1 MTEKKKRSQYIVVMD
16 WMYDNFG
23 FNCAEANALA
33 IIYGFS
39 QDGESWFCGGSA
51 YIAARLHISQKSAKN
66 YLADFVK
73 RGILEMK
80 KEMVG
85 NVPHNAYRTVPDI
98 ENLVLVETSDPGKN
112 FPREKISPVK
122 NFPSDPG
129 KNFPQGRE
137 KFSPSNK
144 SSNKS
149 SNKIYLSAAQ
159 GGLMDNTPR
168 REDVETDFR
177 ERLEIDTLERRY
189 DPEMLRELL
198 ENITAMYTCPNQCMM
213 IGGQLQNTA
222 AIRRQLDRLTSQH
235 IEYIMDSL
243 SNTTQPVKNIQ
254 AYLRT
259 TILNAPTTMEHY
271 YQVQANAACAHSG
284 HPGGPLMPSLDA
296 SLRRIRKKQNL

>member
-66 YLADFVK
+66 YLSDFVK

-112 FPREKISPVK
+112 FTREKISPVK

-198 ENITAMYTCPNQCMM
+198 ENITTMYTCPNQCMM
-213 IGGQLQNTA
+213 IGGRLQNTA
-222 AIRRQLDRLTSQH
+222 AIRRQLDKLTSQH

-271 YQVQANAACAHSG
+271 YQAKGNAIIANPAGSGAKWPSDTKRHS
-284 HPGGPLMPSLDA
+284 LIKSKA
-296 SLRRIRKKQNL
+296 

>member
-1 MTEKKKRSQYIVVMD
+1 MSEKKKRSQYVVVMD

-23 FNCAEANALA
+23 FNCAEANTLA

-85 NVPHNAYRTVPDI
+85 NVPHNAYRTVPDV
-98 ENLVLVETSDPGKN
+98 ENLILADNADPGKN

-122 NFPSDPG
+122 KFPSDPG
-129 KNFPQGRE
+129 KNFPLGRE
-137 KFSPSNK
+137 KISPSNK

-159 GGLMDNTPR
+159 GGLMDSAHPL
-168 REDVETDFR
+168 DGVETDFR
-177 ERLEIDTLERRY
+177 ERLEIDTLARRY

-198 ENITAMYTCPNQCMM
+198 ENITAMYTCPHQCQM

-243 SNTTQPVKNIQ
+243 ANTTQPVKNIQ

-271 YQVQANAACAHSG
+271 YQAQGNAACAHSG
-284 HPGGPLMPSLDA
+284 HPAGPSMPGLDVA
-296 SLRRIRKKQNL
+296 LRRRLRAK